1 MLIGLKDS
9 CIRAD
14 KITAITKSVVPASYS
29 TPEYYT
35 MCVYLD
41 EVAQPI
47 IHTYEDMDVRDAEYQ
62 EIIQACTTL
71 IK

>member
-1 MLIGLKDS
+1 MLISLKDS

-14 KITAITKSVVPASYS
+14 KITAITKSIVPASYS

-41 EVAQPI
+41 EVSQPI
-47 IHTYEDMDVRDAEYQ
+47 IHTYEDVDVRDTEYQ
-62 EIIQACTTL
+62 TIVNALCSI
-71 IK
+71 